1 MKKDYPI
8 RPAMKTQLIAAECH
22 HILAMPRSRRIQWR
36 SAAFEPKRP
45 FMFARRLHAD
55 SVPARFGAVV
65 VLGIAVASP
74 ALAADASPWD
84 AGTRS
89 AVRLIAGASTNDG
102 GKKVLRGGIEIR
114 LDPGWKT
121 YWRYP
126 GDSGVPP
133 RFSFVRSE
141 NLESAEVLWPA
152 PKRFGEPGDMSIGYM
167 DDVILPLR
175 VLPRDPARPV
185 LLRFE
190 VDYAICENLC
200 IPAGGK
206 AELLL
211 GGDPSSHEDALRR
224 SEQRVP
230 EPVAIGER
238 EGLAI
243 EAVKREARAERP
255 RVLVDV
261 RVPEA
266 TKLDLFAEGPTPDWA
281 LPLPLPIPGGPAG
294 LQRFAFELDGIP
306 PGASEEGARLRLT
319 AVADDR
325 AIEVTAVPEGR

>member
-1 MKKDYPI
+1 
-8 RPAMKTQLIAAECH
+8 
-22 HILAMPRSRRIQWR
+22 
-36 SAAFEPKRP
+36 
-45 FMFARRLHAD
+45 MFPGRLHAY

-65 VLGIAVASP
+65 ALGIAVASP

-84 AGTRS
+84 AGARS
-89 AVRLIAGASTNDG
+89 ALRLIAGASTSDE

-152 PKRFGEPGDMSIGYM
+152 PKRFGEPGDMSIGYTG
-167 DDVILPLR
+167 DVILPLR

-185 LLRFE
+185 LLRVQ

-200 IPAGGK
+200 IPADGK

-211 GGDPSSHEDALRR
+211 ADEPSSYEDALRR

-230 EPVAIGER
+230 APVAIGR
-238 EGLAI
+238 GEGLAI
-243 EAVKREARAERP
+243 ETVTREAHAERP
-255 RVLVDV
+255 RIVVDV
-261 RVPEA
+261 RAAEA

-281 LPLPLPIPGGPAG
+281 LPLPLPIPGAPAG
-294 LQRFAFELDGIP
+294 LQRFAFELDGVP
-306 PGASEEGARLRLT
+306 PGASEEGVTLRLT
-319 AVADDR
+319 AVAEDR
-325 AIEVTAVPEGR
+325 AIEVRTVPEGK

>member
-1 MKKDYPI
+1 MSARAY
-8 RPAMKTQLIAAECH
+8 TCSS
-22 HILAMPRSRRIQWR
+22 LA
-36 SAAFEPKRP
+36 
-45 FMFARRLHAD
+45 RL
-55 SVPARFGAVV
+55 GAVL
-65 VLGIAVASP
+65 VLGVAIVSP
-74 ALAADASPWD
+74 SWAADASPWD

-141 NLESAEVLWPA
+141 NLESAQVLWPA
-152 PKRFGEPGDMSIGYM
+152 PKRFGEPGDMSIGYT
-167 DDVILPLR
+167 DDVIFPLR
-175 VLPRDPARPV
+175 VRPRDPARPV

-190 VDYAICENLC
+190 IDYAICQNLC
-200 IPAGGK
+200 IPADGK

-211 GGDPSSHEDALRR
+211 GEDPGAYEDALRR
-224 SEQRVP
+224 SEERVP
-230 EPVAIGER
+230 KPVAIGHGEA
-238 EGLAI
+238 LAI
-243 EAVKREARAERP
+243 EALTREAHGERP
-255 RVLVDV
+255 RILVDV
-261 RVPEA
+261 RSPEA
-266 TKLDLFAEGPTPDWA
+266 AKLDVFAEGPTPDWA
-281 LPLPLPIPGGPAG
+281 LPIPQPIPGAPAG

-306 PGASEEGARLRLT
+306 PGAIEEGARLRLT

-325 AIEVTAVPEGR
+325 AIEVTALPEDR